1 MISIYSFYWKVL
13 YGIVEFNVPLDTKK
27 QSLRLCL
34 NIVVI
39 LITLVKWRHVYE
51 LLKAIV
57 KYKYQ

>member
-39 LITLVKWRHVYE
+39 LITLAKWRHVYE
-51 LLKAIV
+51 FLKAIV